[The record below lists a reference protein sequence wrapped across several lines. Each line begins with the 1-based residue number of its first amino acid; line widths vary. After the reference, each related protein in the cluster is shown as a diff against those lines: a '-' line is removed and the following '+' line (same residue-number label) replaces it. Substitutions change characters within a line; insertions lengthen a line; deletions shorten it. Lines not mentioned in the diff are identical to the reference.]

1 MYYKIKTKMNYSD
14 KVKDY
19 LLELGYQISKEIP
32 EEQIFIISNEDNAVN
47 NMVLDCEDNLLVIEQ
62 KLVDVAVDSTE
73 LWKLLLQANRRLVYG
88 AYVLDETAKHL
99 IFRDTLE
106 LENLDKNEL
115 EASLN
120 SLALGLVENID
131 LLLTIAGEEKKD

>member
-1 MYYKIKTKMNYSD
+1 MSYTN
-14 KVKDY
+14 KVKEY
-19 LLELGYQISKEIP
+19 LLELGYQITKEIP
-32 EEQIFIISNEDNAVN
+32 EEEIFIINNDDNGVN
-47 NMVLDCEDNLLVIEQ
+47 NMFLDCEDNLLIIEQ
-62 KLVDVAVDSTE
+62 KLVDVNVDSPE
-73 LWKLLLQANRRLVYG
+73 LWKQLLQANRKLVFG

-131 LLLTIAGEEKKD
+131 LLLTIAGEENKY

>member
-1 MYYKIKTKMNYSD
+1 MNYSN
-14 KVKDY
+14 KVREY

-32 EEQIFIISNEDNAVN
+32 EEQIFIIDNEDNAVN
-47 NMVLDCEDNLLVIEQ
+47 HMVLDCEDNLLIIEQ
-62 KLVDVAVDSTE
+62 KLVDVSVDNPS
-73 LWKLLLQANRRLVYG
+73 LWKLLLQANRKLVCG

-120 SLALGLVENID
+120 ALALGLVENID
-131 LLLTIAGEEKKD
+131 LLLSIAGEEKKF